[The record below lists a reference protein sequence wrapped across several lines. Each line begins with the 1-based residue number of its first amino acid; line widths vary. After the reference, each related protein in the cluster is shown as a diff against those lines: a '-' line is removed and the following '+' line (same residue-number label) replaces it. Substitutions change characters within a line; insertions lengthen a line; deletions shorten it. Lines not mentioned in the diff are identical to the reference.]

1 VLTPDPAGRI
11 VVFAGPSLPASARM
25 PDARLAWV
33 GPARAGDGLRLWA
46 RAPDAVVLIDG
57 VFDETP
63 SIRHKELL
71 MLLGAGVRVYGAA
84 SMGAL
89 RAAELNAFGMIGVG
103 QIFRAFASGRLTGD
117 DEVAVAHAPAEL
129 DWRPLSEPLVNVR
142 ATLIKAVRR
151 EALGVAHARAL
162 LETALDLFYRERTWS
177 AVLAEGR
184 RRPALSGCDLEGF
197 GRWAVTGKVDLKM
210 LDARE
215 AVDLALAE
223 TGASFQVPPMPPAT
237 TFTAALA
244 GQLAAL
250 GKPGPRITEDE
261 RGG

>member
-1 VLTPDPAGRI
+1 MKRDLGGRI
-11 VVFAGPSLPASARM
+11 AVFAGPSLPAEARRRD
-25 PDARLAWV
+25 PRLVWLA
-33 GPARAGDGLRLWA
+33 PARAGDGLRLCA
-46 RAPDAVVLIDG
+46 RAPAAAVLLDG

-71 MLLGAGVRVYGAA
+71 MLLGAGVPVYGAA

-89 RAAELNAFGMIGVG
+89 RAAELAEFGMIGVG
-103 QIFRAFASGRLTGD
+103 RIFRAFASGRLTGD

-142 ATLIKAVRR
+142 ATLLKAVWRKR
-151 EALGVAHARAL
+151 LDAGQARAL
-162 LETALDLFYRERTWS
+162 LEAARSLFYRERSWS

-184 RRPALSGCDLEGF
+184 RRPALSGADLPRF
-197 GRWAVTGKVDLKM
+197 GHWVDAEKVDLKL

-223 TGASFQVPPMPPAT
+223 GRTPFLAPPMPPAT
-237 TFTAALA
+237 CFTAALA
-244 GQLAAL
+244 SQLAAF
-250 GKPGPRITEDE
+250 GAPGPSVV
-261 RGG
+261 GGREG